1 MSKSLWHDSCMTFV
15 VAIRENIKRLV
26 AEKAEGN
33 QSEAARHS
41 KVPQRTIGRIM
52 NGEVS
57 PTVDVIY
64 RLATSYGYEA
74 WQLFGAW
81 IRSQETAPHC
91 NCQRHRSKSHR
102 KTTASSRRNRS
113 LQILQ
118 VAPSKKFYPRQDTNV
133 LTVRRSC
140 LIMILTQH
148 IAANESPTLHMSWRK
163 ARVGDNQEAN
173 DDSV

>member
-1 MSKSLWHDSCMTFV
+1 MSKSLWHVSCMTFV

-74 WQLFGAW
+74 WQLLVPGFDPKKPPRIAIANG
-81 IRSQETAPHC
+81 I
-91 NCQRHRSKSHR
+91 K
-102 KTTASSRRNRS
+102 ASLTEKL
-113 LQILQ
+113 LQ
-118 VAPSKKFYPRQDTNV
+118 AAEE
-133 LTVRRSC
+133 
-140 LIMILTQH
+140 
-148 IAANESPTLHMSWRK
+148 IAAYKSSK
-163 ARVGDNQEAN
+163 
-173 DDSV
+173 